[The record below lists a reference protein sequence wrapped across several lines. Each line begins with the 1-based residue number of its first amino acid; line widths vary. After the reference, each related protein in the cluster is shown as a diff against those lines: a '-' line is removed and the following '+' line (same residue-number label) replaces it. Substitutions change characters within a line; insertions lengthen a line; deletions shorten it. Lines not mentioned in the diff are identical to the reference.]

1 MFMRNFNNFQD
12 KLHSYGGM
20 EGQADW
26 KRMVDEDNNRIVMT
40 KLYEMLKAQEN
51 EISEQQKF
59 RKLQTD
65 EIKAQRSYREEQ
77 SKESK
82 RSFLLL
88 ITSVIIALLSLLVS
102 IFK

>member
-1 MFMRNFNNFQD
+1 
-12 KLHSYGGM
+12 M